1 MLVDALDDLAERGA
15 CEERLHAE
23 EVRVEDWGEEELVDD
38 DLVEA

>member
-1 MLVDALDDLAERGA
+1 MGLSAPEFTGDRDA